1 MSRAQPSGL
10 LLDLFT
16 DQLRST
22 GLVLPFTQEQLPKER
37 VKGLL
42 LVAIL
47 LAAAGILLLQ
57 GGYEPLEHEEG
68 ALLGVRL
75 FGGRSKE
82 CGMLTP
88 VRAELGQTGAGENK
102 GRSGQTGEVSV
113 ERGDGLCVVGLFVQR
128 SVRVLFALATRCHKV
143 TICTK
148 AGVLYLQESGP
159 ATTGGLG
166 VLGGCRIRH
175 GCKPLEV
182 MIDVSICENA
192 VFFSSSVLLLLFIFN
207 FVYTS
212 QLWSI
217 TFWEYCSWSELGQW
231 FSSRFDRRD

>member
-113 ERGDGLCVVGLFVQR
+113 ERGDGL
-128 SVRVLFALATRCHKV
+128 
-143 TICTK
+143 
-148 AGVLYLQESGP
+148 QESGP

-166 VLGGCRIRH
+166 VLRGCRIRH

-217 TFWEYCSWSELGQW
+217 SFWEYCSWSELW
-231 FSSRFDRRD
+231 AVVFV